1 MRVPAP
7 PLPARPT
14 RRARAGCL
22 NVGMEAIETRIPD
35 VAQDVAEEEEDL
47 GADLSDDELGDLLV
61 REVTIDGMCGVY

>member
-1 MRVPAP
+1 MRVRPP
-7 PLPARPT
+7 PLPARSA

-35 VAQDVAEEEEDL
+35 VAEEEDL